1 MRDLSKLRM
10 NMTSYV
16 PLHQAHELAV
26 RQNELYEA
34 MQIVEQCGAS
44 PELTE
49 AVVRLG
55 NRLRHIQAGLTS
67 AVQGAIVWDWDA

>member
-1 MRDLSKLRM
+1 MSDMSKLRM
-10 NMTSYV
+10 NMMSYV

-49 AVVRLG
+49 AVTRLG
-55 NRLRHIQAGLTS
+55 ERLRHIQADLVS
-67 AVQGAIVWDWDA
+67 AVIDASMWS